1 MITELVIPA
10 AIWRKMRRH
19 ARRNAPLEA
28 CGLLAGKDGQVSLS
42 QGVRNDER
50 SPVRFQMN
58 PKEQLKAFNH
68 FEDMG
73 LDLLAIYHSHPSGP
87 TYPSPIDIQQAAYAV
102 VYIIWSLQAEEW
114 KVDGYWIESDQVS
127 VVSLRIV

>member
-1 MITELVIPA
+1 MITELAIPA
-10 AIWRKMRRH
+10 AFWRQMRRH
-19 ARRNAPLEA
+19 VGRNAPLEA

-87 TYPSPIDIQQAAYAV
+87 THPSPIDIRQAAYAV

-114 KVDGYWIESDQVS
+114 KADGYWIESDKVS
-127 VVSLRIV
+127 VVRLRIV